1 MGFLLSCFL
10 EIFDHDR
17 PYARVWQYD
26 LLAGSK
32 KRDCS
37 FMFGS
42 KNIVNYPYTGLVRR
56 PCPLTGGVKKIYNVI
71 LRQKITASTKM
82 VLITIFWFTSELKS
96 RCSLFQALTKKN
108 DFFAKLHHTFVEYF
122 ELHDF
127 HLKMIAREREF
138 GREIQSESDK
148 VSERERNRE

>member
-56 PCPLTGGVKKIYNVI
+56 PCPLTGGVKKLTGGVKKIYNVI

-96 RCSLFQALTKKN
+96 RCKKKKKN
-108 DFFAKLHHTFVEYF
+108 RFFCLATLYF
-122 ELHDF
+122 C
-127 HLKMIAREREF
+127 
-138 GREIQSESDK
+138 
-148 VSERERNRE
+148 